1 MNSSSGKTGK
11 MGDLGAADTCADAP
25 CVYSYEL
32 VPWFSEAVP
41 IGFFLGALGTYL
53 WQVVVADAPST
64 EWNRGFTIVTM
75 GLALAAWLIYRLVPE
90 IVSTFRLTEDQ
101 LRQERPLRADK
112 EVFLR
117 EIRRL
122 FIGGH
127 SVEVYTSPGS
137 KPDLEFERK
146 LQGGDELIE
155 KLARR
160 LPPGAE
166 IEHPSGELAGRL
178 AGQM

>member
-1 MNSSSGKTGK
+1 MNSSSGNTGK
-11 MGDLGAADTCADAP
+11 MRHLGAANTCADPP

-53 WQVVVADAPST
+53 WQVVVADAPSP
-64 EWNRGFTIVTM
+64 EWNHGFTIVTM
-75 GLALAAWLIYRLVPE
+75 GLALAAWLTYRLVPE
-90 IVSTFRLTEDQ
+90 IVSTFRLTEDRF
-101 LRQERPLRADK
+101 RQERPFRSDL
-112 EVFLR
+112 EVNLN
-117 EIRRL
+117 EIRRM
-122 FIGGH
+122 FIRGH
-127 SVEVYTSPGS
+127 AVEIYASPGPE
-137 KPDLEFERK
+137 PDLEFERG
-146 LQGGDELIE
+146 LRGGDELIG

-178 AGQM
+178 AGRM